1 MVPVIRGDQYVQVD
15 EPLVDEL
22 EQQEMVGFVPQITVF
37 VCIYCAYMSAD
48 TAGALRVQYP
58 ANVKMIKLPCTGK
71 VDARY
76 LLEAF
81 EQGADG
87 VCVVGC
93 PIGNCHHVSGNKR
106 AEARVAYVQNML
118 DEVGL
123 GRDRLGMYF
132 VTGGMGVTYA
142 KAIREMAE
150 KLQELG
156 PSPLN
161 RSEGSRK
168 LHHH

>member
-1 MVPVIRGDQYVQVD
+1 MVPVVRGDHRVQMD
-15 EPLVDEL
+15 EPVIDVL
-22 EQQEMVGFVPQITVF
+22 EQQDMKPFTPQITVF

-58 ANVKMIKLPCTGK
+58 ASVKMVKLPCTGK

-76 LLEAF
+76 LLKAF

-93 PIGNCHHVSGNKR
+93 PIGNCHHVSGNQR
-106 AEARVAYVQNML
+106 AQARVAYVQDLL
-118 DEVGL
+118 DDVGL

-132 VTGGMGVTYA
+132 VTGGMGMTYA
-142 KAIREMAE
+142 KVILEMAE
-150 KLQELG
+150 KLQNLG

-161 RSEGSRK
+161 RSGEDS
-168 LHHH
+168 

>member
-1 MVPVIRGDQYVQVD
+1 MVPVIRGDHRVQVD
-15 EPLVDEL
+15 EPVIDGL
-22 EQQEMVGFVPQITVF
+22 EQPETTQFKPQITVF

-76 LLEAF
+76 LLNAF

-106 AEARVAYVQNML
+106 AQARVAYVQDIL
-118 DEVGL
+118 DDVGL

-132 VTGGMGVTYA
+132 VTGGMGMTYA
-142 KAIREMAE
+142 KVIREMAE
-150 KLQELG
+150 KVQNLG

-161 RSEGSRK
+161 RSAGFG
-168 LHHH
+168 